1 MADVLPDK
9 RQVAL
14 SFSRAAAQYDGA
26 ALLQR
31 RVADRLLSRLPLQ
44 APQRWLYFGI
54 GTGDVNRDL
63 ARSSS

>member
-31 RVADRLLSRLPLQ
+31 RGADGLLARLHAIEEQ
-44 APQRWLYFGI
+44 AWLDPQRWLDLGS
-54 GTGDVNRDL
+54 GTG
-63 ARSSS
+63 